1 MRLLWPF
8 IMPVVAF
15 FGVAVAVV
23 ALGMIFLG
31 LGQTGTIIAGLIIII
46 LTPLV
51 GLFLSKRRPTAD

>member
-1 MRLLWPF
+1 
-8 IMPVVAF
+8 MPVVAF

>member
-1 MRLLWPF
+1 
-8 IMPVVAF
+8 MPVVAF

-31 LGQTGTIIAGLIIII
+31 LGHTGTIIAGLIIII